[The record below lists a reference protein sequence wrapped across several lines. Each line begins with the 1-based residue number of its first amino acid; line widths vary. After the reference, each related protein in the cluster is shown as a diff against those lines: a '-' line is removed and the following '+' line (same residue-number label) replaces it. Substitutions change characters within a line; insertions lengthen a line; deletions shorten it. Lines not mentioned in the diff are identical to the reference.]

1 MDVGEILQRVWQNLI
16 GRSTGPINFRLLIQP
31 AVATYFAIR
40 SGLED
45 AREGRPAFLWG
56 VLFKP
61 GKRTELLNQGWKD
74 IGKLFVIALILDA
87 IYQLIVHR
95 GAYVGEML
103 ITATILA
110 IVPYIMIRGPVNR
123 IARRWL
129 TEKQNT

>member
-1 MDVGEILQRVWQNLI
+1 
-16 GRSTGPINFRLLIQP
+16 
-31 AVATYFAIR
+31 
-40 SGLED
+40 
-45 AREGRPAFLWG
+45 
-56 VLFKP
+56 
-61 GKRTELLNQGWKD
+61 LNQGWKD

-110 IVPYIMIRGPVNR
+110 IVPYILIRGPVNR